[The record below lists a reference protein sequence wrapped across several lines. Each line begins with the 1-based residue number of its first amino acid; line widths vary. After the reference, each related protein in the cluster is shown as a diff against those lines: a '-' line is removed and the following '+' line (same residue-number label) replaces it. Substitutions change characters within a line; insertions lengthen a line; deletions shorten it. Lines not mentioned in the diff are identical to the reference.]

1 MRDVTIGWPDYEQSR
16 QEELGRYAMTFDEP
30 EPAFDS
36 VVELLCHICA
46 VPFGG
51 ISIVD
56 QDTVWLKAR
65 QGVELCSVA
74 RSVSFCTIAIES
86 GHDLFLVP
94 DTAADPRFQTH
105 PLVKDAPHVRYYA
118 ATPLVSQAGFAIG
131 TLWVMDTKPNA
142 LGQKQLDLLRMV
154 GSHAESLL
162 DARYLSGGLK
172 LYNRSGF
179 LRQVRDR
186 LNGPGH
192 ERLAIG
198 CVNIR
203 GLRYLND
210 VYGYAAGDLA
220 IEEVARHL
228 RLWWDEA
235 AETASGRPVA
245 AHLEGGNFALLVAGA
260 GARNSVS
267 ELVDSLRRCSVR
279 LDEQPMQVITT
290 VSLLDCP
297 DDGPV
302 APALLDRAVLIAREA
317 PNSGICVLHDGAVN
331 SAGDD
336 DGLGADLRAALAGK
350 ADGGLL
356 EVNFQPVFD
365 LAMAELTGFETLL
378 RWDHPS
384 LGPLPPE
391 RFVQLAEHIG
401 AAYQL
406 DLYAFTSMCQ
416 SVAYWTESGLN
427 PPLMSVNI
435 ARATLLADSLPSAL
449 LSITAE
455 YGIGPDTIELE
466 ISAGGLIES
475 RAMIDRVEA
484 LRTAG
489 FSIAIDDF
497 GTGLSNLDTLN
508 RLPFDTVK
516 IDRQFVDGVAFN
528 SKTAELC
535 RLMIETALA
544 LGVRLVCI
552 GAQAGEDAHWL
563 ADNGVRLVQGWHF
576 SEALRDE
583 EAEGLI
589 RQAAPPPAPSANN
602 NVIVLH
608 RWIREHRPHF

>member
-1 MRDVTIGWPDYEQSR
+1 MRDVTTGWPDYEQSR
-16 QEELGRYAMTFDEP
+16 LEELGRYAMTFDEP

-56 QDTVWLKAR
+56 KDTVWLKAR

-86 GHDLFLVP
+86 GDDLFLIP

-105 PLVKDAPHVRYYA
+105 PLVKDAPNVRYYA
-118 ATPLVSQAGFAIG
+118 ATPLISQAGFAIG
-131 TLWVMDTKPNA
+131 TLWVMDLKPHA
-142 LGQKQLDLLRMV
+142 LDGKRLDLLRMV
-154 GSHAESLL
+154 GSHVESLL
-162 DARYLSGGLK
+162 DARYLSGSLK
-172 LYNRSGF
+172 LYSRSGF

-186 LNGPGH
+186 LNGAER

-210 VYGYAAGDLA
+210 IYGYAAGDLA
-220 IEEVARHL
+220 IEEVARHI
-228 RLWWDEA
+228 RMWQDELA
-235 AETASGRPVA
+235 DSPCKPLV
-245 AHLEGGNFALLVAGA
+245 AHLEGGNFSLLVAGA
-260 GARNSVS
+260 GARNAVS
-267 ELVDSLRRCSVR
+267 ELVDSLRRCAVR
-279 LDEQPMQVITT
+279 LGDQPMQVITT
-290 VSLLDCP
+290 VSLIDCP

-317 PNSGICVLHDGAVN
+317 PNSGICVLHDGAVTQI
-331 SAGDD
+331 GDD
-336 DGLGADLRAALAGK
+336 DRLAADLRAALAGK
-350 ADGGLL
+350 PEGGRL
-356 EVNFQPVFD
+356 EVNFQPIFD
-365 LAMAELTGFETLL
+365 VAMAELTGFETLL

-391 RFVQLAEHIG
+391 RFVPLAERIG

-416 SVAYWTESGLN
+416 ALEGWVAAGLA

-435 ARATLLADSLPSAL
+435 ARATLLADSLGSAL
-449 LSITAE
+449 LSIAADH
-455 YGIGPDTIELE
+455 GIAPDGVELE
-466 ISAGGLIES
+466 ISAAGLIES

-484 LRTAG
+484 LRAAG

-497 GTGLSNLDTLN
+497 GTGMSNLDSLN

-516 IDRQFVDGVAFN
+516 IDRQFVDGVAAAP
-528 SKTAELC
+528 KTAELC
-535 RLMIETALA
+535 RLMVETAMA
-544 LGVRLVCI
+544 LGVRLICI
-552 GAQAGEDAHWL
+552 GAQAGEDAFWL
-563 ADNGVRLVQGWHF
+563 ADNGVRLIQGWHF
-576 SEALRDE
+576 AEALRDE
-583 EAEGLI
+583 DAESLI
-589 RQAAPPPAPSANN
+589 RQAAPKAAPSANS

-608 RWIREHRPHF
+608 RWIREHRS